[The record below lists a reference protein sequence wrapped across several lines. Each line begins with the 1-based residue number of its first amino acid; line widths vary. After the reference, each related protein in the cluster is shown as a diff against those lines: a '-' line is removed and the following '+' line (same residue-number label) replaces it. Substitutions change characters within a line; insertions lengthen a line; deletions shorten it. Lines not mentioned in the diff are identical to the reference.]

1 MGCGAGLDQGIGGHK
16 RNCNTEVV
24 INTDWKRITEVC
36 NYSIKEPVTHLNWVR
51 KNHLDKGLVNE
62 EGSPYSA

>member
-1 MGCGAGLDQGIGGHK
+1 MGCGAGLGQGIGGHK
-16 RNCNTEVV
+16 RNCNTEFV
-24 INTDWKRITEVC
+24 INTDWKRITEAYHYC
-36 NYSIKEPVTHLNWVR
+36 IKEPVTLLNWVR